1 MTSALSIT
9 LCAALVLAA
18 FVAAEA
24 KGKGPSITHK
34 VSIPPSPPSPFQR
47 SVSLRAMQRSLPRN
61 SGLFRHQHRRPARR
75 PCHYGPVRHPRIRL
89 LKCLVMFCAATARVS
104 PKPQRTSVPF
114 ALAKRSACMFDMCAH
129 VTRVFSSVSS

>member
-34 VSIPPSPPSPFQR
+34 VSRLSPSNAASHLPCNAHCLENQVYFDLSIGGQPAGRVTMGLCDIPEFVCS
-47 SVSLRAMQRSLPRN
+47 
-61 SGLFRHQHRRPARR
+61 
-75 PCHYGPVRHPRIRL
+75 
-89 LKCLVMFCAATARVS
+89 
-104 PKPQRTSVPF
+104 
-114 ALAKRSACMFDMCAH
+114 SA
-129 VTRVFSSVSS
+129 S